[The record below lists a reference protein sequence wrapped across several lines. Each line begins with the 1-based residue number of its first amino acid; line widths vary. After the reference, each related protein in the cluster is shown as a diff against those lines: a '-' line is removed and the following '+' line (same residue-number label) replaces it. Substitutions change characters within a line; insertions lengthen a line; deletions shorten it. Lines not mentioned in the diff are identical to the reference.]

1 MQQAFIVGISKF
13 FFGFP
18 RKKTKQNKN
27 QKCLIATRSVIL
39 LVYIYE
45 QNIVKVV
52 MKSCSHQEIKN
63 TTLIQWHKLKK
74 ETPSISYINMLNEI
88 IPGHALKIRAQLF
101 KGRLALAWG

>member
-1 MQQAFIVGISKF
+1 MQQAFIVGVSKF

-18 RKKTKQNKN
+18 RKKTKLESKMSD
-27 QKCLIATRSVIL
+27 RYPVRDPHR
-39 LVYIYE
+39 IYLRTKHRE
-45 QNIVKVV
+45 GGNEVV
-52 MKSCSHQEIKN
+52 FSLAIKN